1 MSPDAPAQ
9 HWDVIEGQGS
19 LFPPA
24 YAGVSLGLLHGS
36 QPDVIVV
43 CHDIDRKEMLGHPGY
58 ALPDVFDTIDL
69 NLRLGRRTNAAIR
82 CAGVS
87 LNTSALSEAD
97 ATQLLAAESARLGVP
112 VADPMRPGAAFE
124 KLVDKCLT

>member
-1 MSPDAPAQ
+1 MF
-9 HWDVIEGQGS
+9 H
-19 LFPPA
+19 PA

-43 CHDIDRKEMLGHPGY
+43 CHDIDRKEMLGHAGY
-58 ALPDVFDTIDL
+58 FLPEIFDTIDM

-82 CAGVS
+82 CGGVT
-87 LNTSALSEAD
+87 LNTSRLSPEEA
-97 ATQLLAAESARLGVP
+97 TRLLDAESARLGMP

-124 KLVDKCLT
+124 KLVDKCLA